1 MTLDY
6 ATPTAVRRT
15 NPIVYWATVGLA
27 ILSIALIYIGGLV
40 TSYGAGMSVPDWP
53 ATNGYC
59 MFAFPISKWV
69 GGILYEHSHRLYAS
83 GVGFYT
89 LVLCGIVF
97 YTDRRKWVRWFALA
111 LLLAVAI
118 QGTLG
123 GLRVVWSK
131 LDLAIVHGCAGQ
143 VFLCMVGT
151 FAVLTSRFWADAPN
165 MRNATS
171 RLLLVLSAVAST
183 VVLVQLIIGAIMRHK
198 QAGLAIPDF
207 PLAFG
212 LLLPPTHID
221 DHIQHLALRYGTN
234 LGPDGVTLFMVWI
247 HFAHRLWAV
256 VVSAVLVVLA
266 AVLLQRKRDVPL
278 AGSAWVLLALLATQ
292 LTLGILTVL
301 LRRPAD
307 ITSLHVAV
315 GSVTLL
321 QTWIITLKCWRLHHG
336 ANGQ

>member
-6 ATPTAVRRT
+6 ETIAAPRQR
-15 NPIVYWATVGLA
+15 NPAVYWGTVGLA
-27 ILSIALIYIGGLV
+27 VVTAMLIYVGGLV

-69 GGILYEHSHRLYAS
+69 GGIWYEHSHRLLAS
-83 GVGFYT
+83 GVGLYSI
-89 LVLCGIVF
+89 VLCVLVF
-97 YTDRRKWVRWFALA
+97 YTDRRKWVRWFSLA
-111 LLLAVAI
+111 ILLAVGI

-123 GLRVVWSK
+123 GLRVVLSK

-151 FAVLTSRFWADAPN
+151 FALLTSKFWADAPCLG
-165 MRNATS
+165 NAAS
-171 RLLLVLSAVAST
+171 KRLLNLSVVAAA
-183 VVLVQLIIGAIMRHK
+183 VVLVQLIIGAIMRHE

-207 PLAFG
+207 PLSFG

-221 DHIQHLALRYGTN
+221 DRIQHLALRYGTV
-234 LGPDGVTLFMVWI
+234 LGPGAVTLFMVWI
-247 HFAHRLWAV
+247 HFAHRLGAL
-256 VVSAVLVVLA
+256 VVSVVLVTLA
-266 AVLLQRKRDVPL
+266 AALLAHRRRI
-278 AGSAWVLLALLATQ
+278 AMARSAWILLALLMAQ

-307 ITSLHVAV
+307 ITSLHVVV
-315 GSVTLL
+315 GSLVLL
-321 QTWIITLKCWRLHHG
+321 QTWIITLKCWRLHRG

>member
-1 MTLDY
+1 
-6 ATPTAVRRT
+6 
-15 NPIVYWATVGLA
+15 
-27 ILSIALIYIGGLV
+27 
-40 TSYGAGMSVPDWP
+40 
-53 ATNGYC
+53 
-59 MFAFPISKWV
+59 
-69 GGILYEHSHRLYAS
+69 
-83 GVGFYT
+83 
-89 LVLCGIVF
+89 LCGIVF
-97 YTDRRKWVRWFALA
+97 YTDRRKWVRWFAVA

-123 GLRVVWSK
+123 GLRVVLSK

-151 FAVLTSRFWADAPN
+151 FAVMTSRFWANAPSLE
-165 MRNATS
+165 NATS
-171 RLLLVLSAVAST
+171 KRLLKLSLLASAAVLG
-183 VVLVQLIIGAIMRHK
+183 QLIIGAIMRHK

-207 PLAFG
+207 PLSFG

-234 LGPDGVTLFMVWI
+234 LGPGGVTLFMVWI

-256 VVSAVLVVLA
+256 VVSGMLVVFAIALLGTGLA
-266 AVLLQRKRDVPL
+266 K
-278 AGSAWVLLALLATQ
+278 SAWVLLALLATQ

-321 QTWIITLKCWRLHHG
+321 QTWIITLKCWRLHRPAE
-336 ANGQ
+336 ANAFSPSPGTPGEGTNSTRAT